1 MLARGVLSAL
11 ALVALSVVA
20 APGPPSGPT
29 YNNGIHLVVGPNCG
43 KWNGPVSDV
52 KRGLPDLT
60 KFKTIVAFGV
70 RGRTSSLF
78 RLALIIVRRTRLPP
92 MVSKTALPLLLLSSP
107 GPPPRPAA
115 ARPTGS
121 PGSRISRQTPEPRSW
136 TTPSAA
142 PS

>member
-1 MLARGVLSAL
+1 MSHSRSKLGPMLALSVLSAL
-11 ALVALSVVA
+11 ALVAPSVVA
-20 APGPPSGPT
+20 TPGPPSGPT
-29 YNNGIHLVVGPNCG
+29 YNDGIHLVVGPNCG

-92 MVSKTALPLLLLSSP
+92 MV
-107 GPPPRPAA
+107 
-115 ARPTGS
+115 
-121 PGSRISRQTPEPRSW
+121 
-136 TTPSAA
+136 
-142 PS
+142 